1 MRLLITQPDG
11 SLALTE
17 DLSKDIPQY
26 AILSH
31 TWGHDSQE
39 VTFKDISEGAGQ
51 QKEGYRKIKFC
62 RDRAASDGLQHFWV
76 DTCCIDKSNST
87 ELSEAINSMF
97 RWYKN
102 ATKCYV
108 YLFDVSKSYAG
119 HVNEPSR
126 PTWKRKFR
134 KSRWLARSWTLQELI
149 APSSVEF
156 FERDGR
162 RLGDKK
168 SLEQLLHETTK
179 ISIDAFR
186 GHPLSSFSVD
196 ERMLWSSRR
205 SAKRPEDKAYSLLGI
220 FDVHM
225 PLIYGEGEEK
235 ALSRLLREIDLQSGV
250 IRLQKSVLDKL
261 PIATG
266 AAFDS
271 HAEEHNPV
279 CLPGTRVDHLNQI
292 SEWIED
298 PAAKAVF
305 WLNGMAGTGK
315 STISRTLARSSSDR
329 GQLGASFFFK
339 RGEGDC
345 GRALKFFTTIIA
357 QLIQREPA
365 LMSQVK
371 SAIENDPAIF
381 DKALREQFK
390 QLMLEPLTRL
400 SSRDRKVDVLV
411 IIVDALDECDRDE
424 DIQLIIYLLSC
435 AANTTRSL
443 RLRMFL
449 TSRPELPVR
458 LGFHDIKGTYQDLI
472 LHEIEQPIIQR
483 DLSIYFRHEL
493 AKIRS
498 KYNKSVPKH
507 RQLQSSW
514 PLQSDFQ
521 ILVDM
526 ATPLFI
532 FAATVCRFLA
542 DRRTGTPDI
551 KLQNILEHHT
561 KSQESNL
568 DATYLPVLQKLLI
581 GMPNSEK
588 NQVLRLFKRLV
599 GSIVLLADSLSTAAL
614 ARLLDIPKTAI
625 DNQLDHLHSVLSI
638 PSSSNG
644 SIRLLHL
651 SFRDFLID
659 PSKCSQY
666 PFWVD
671 EKEGHKQL
679 AANSL
684 HVMNEALQ
692 TDILRWLYSGVT
704 IS

>member
-168 SLEQLLHETTK
+168 SLEQLLHDTTK

-235 ALSRLLREIDLQSGV
+235 ALSRLLREIDLQSG
-250 IRLQKSVLDKL
+250 KSVLDKL

-279 CLPGTRVDHLNQI
+279 CLP
-292 SEWIED
+292 
-298 PAAKAVF
+298 AKAVF

-315 STISRTLARSSSDR
+315 STISRTLARSSSDH

-339 RGEGDC
+339 RGKGNC
-345 GRALKFFTTIIA
+345 RKALKFFTTIIA
-357 QLIQREPA
+357 QLIQQEPA

-371 SAIENDPAIF
+371 SAIKNNPAIF
-381 DKALREQFK
+381 DKALQKQFK
-390 QLMLEPLTRL
+390 QLMLKPLTRL
-400 SSRDRKVDVLV
+400 SSRDQKVDILV
-411 IIVDALDECDRDE
+411 IIVNALDKYNWDE
-424 DIQLIIYLLSC
+424 DIQLIIYLLSY

-443 RLRMFL
+443 QLQMFL
-449 TSRPELPVR
+449 TSWPELPVR
-458 LGFHDIKGTYQDLI
+458 LSFYNIKGIYQDLI
-472 LHEIEQPIIQR
+472 L
-483 DLSIYFRHEL
+483 Y
-493 AKIRS
+493 KI
-498 KYNKSVPKH
+498 K
-507 RQLQSSW
+507 
-514 PLQSDFQ
+514 
-521 ILVDM
+521 
-526 ATPLFI
+526 
-532 FAATVCRFLA
+532 
-542 DRRTGTPDI
+542 
-551 KLQNILEHHT
+551 
-561 KSQESNL
+561 
-568 DATYLPVLQKLLI
+568 
-581 GMPNSEK
+581 
-588 NQVLRLFKRLV
+588 
-599 GSIVLLADSLSTAAL
+599 
-614 ARLLDIPKTAI
+614 
-625 DNQLDHLHSVLSI
+625 
-638 PSSSNG
+638 
-644 SIRLLHL
+644 
-651 SFRDFLID
+651 
-659 PSKCSQY
+659 
-666 PFWVD
+666 
-671 EKEGHKQL
+671 
-679 AANSL
+679 
-684 HVMNEALQ
+684 
-692 TDILRWLYSGVT
+692 
-704 IS
+704 